1 MSTIA
6 NPLTPA
12 AGTTPATAASS
23 AKGAASTDPLANES
37 TFLTLLVSQLQN
49 QDPLDPVDSNQFITQ
64 LTGYSQLEQLI
75 GIHSD
80 TTSLA
85 TGSVAS
91 AAATSPTSSTPAAAA
106 TSGTTITPASS
117 ASVLPAAAPSE
128 QNPLNLIRTGV

>member
-6 NPLTPA
+6 NPITSM
-12 AGTTPATAASS
+12 AGT
-23 AKGAASTDPLANES
+23 GAASAPAAAATDPLANES

-85 TGSVAS
+85 TGTPASSSSGSGS
-91 AAATSPTSSTPAAAA
+91 AAATPEVTAAA
-106 TSGTTITPASS
+106 TPNGAGGL
-117 ASVLPAAAPSE
+117 LPLATPSE
-128 QNPLNLIRTGV
+128 QNPLNLIQTGVN